1 MGRELPP
8 ADVLAADQRITW
20 WAKQLRAAGLDGD
33 MDQLRARAYL
43 DILLNKDSRPSA
55 RPERAAGSATG
66 DVDGEPGSRPE
77 GEDGGRADS
86 SDGEEPGGPGHGG
99 SAPSDPD
106 EPGIPPTAGVPP
118 AGLAG
123 RLHLTVP
130 LTTLLN
136 LAERPGEIPGLGP
149 VDPALAR
156 DLAKSAGANTLPG
169 LVIGSQACCERPS
182 PSFRDSMIGAY
193 VLAGQRTDWGV

>member
-8 ADVLAADQRITW
+8 ADVRAADQRITW

-77 GEDGGRADS
+77 GEDGGRAER

-106 EPGIPPTAGVPP
+106 EPGIPPTAGVLP
-118 AGLAG
+118 AGFAG

-130 LTTLLN
+130 LTTPLN
-136 LAERPGEIPGLGP
+136 LAERPREIPGLGP
-149 VDPALAR
+149 AARAPAPAGPRTRAPARPPPPPPAR
-156 DLAKSAGANTLPG
+156 DSRSPLPAITG
-169 LVIGSQACCERPS
+169 RPADTA
-182 PSFRDSMIGAY
+182 PGGCPPDPG
-193 VLAGQRTDWGV
+193 